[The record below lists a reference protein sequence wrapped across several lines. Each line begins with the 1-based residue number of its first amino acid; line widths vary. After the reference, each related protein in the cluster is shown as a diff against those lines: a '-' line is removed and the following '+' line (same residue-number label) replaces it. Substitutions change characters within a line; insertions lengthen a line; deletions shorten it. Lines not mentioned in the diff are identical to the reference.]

1 VDGEASRAYAALS
14 AARRT
19 AVLLSDGSR
28 PLAVLAT
35 EDALRPEAA
44 RAVSLLRASG
54 TAVAMVTGDDP
65 GVAGRVAGEAGI
77 DDIRARVTPEGK
89 REEVRRARERF
100 GPVLVVGD
108 GVNDAPALAEAD
120 VGVAMGRGTGL
131 AIHSAGATLMTEDL
145 LRIPAFL
152 ALSRATM
159 RVIRQNLFW
168 AFSYNLVAIPLA
180 VAGKL
185 HPIAAA
191 AFMVGSSLLVVGN
204 SLRLRR
210 GGR

>member
-1 VDGEASRAYAALS
+1 
-14 AARRT
+14 
-19 AVLLSDGSR
+19 
-28 PLAVLAT
+28 
-35 EDALRPEAA
+35 
-44 RAVSLLRASG
+44 
-54 TAVAMVTGDDP
+54 
-65 GVAGRVAGEAGI
+65 
-77 DDIRARVTPEGK
+77 
-89 REEVRRARERF
+89 
-100 GPVLVVGD
+100 
-108 GVNDAPALAEAD
+108 
-120 VGVAMGRGTGL
+120 MGRGTGL
-131 AIHSAGATLMTEDL
+131 AIHIAGATLMTEDL

-191 AFMVGSSLLVVGN
+191 AFMAGSSLVVVGN
-204 SLRLRR
+204 SLRLRG

>member
-1 VDGEASRAYAALS
+1 
-14 AARRT
+14 
-19 AVLLSDGSR
+19 
-28 PLAVLAT
+28 
-35 EDALRPEAA
+35 
-44 RAVSLLRASG
+44 
-54 TAVAMVTGDDP
+54 M
-65 GVAGRVAGEAGI
+65 
-77 DDIRARVTPEGK
+77 
-89 REEVRRARERF
+89 RRARERF

-131 AIHSAGATLMTEDL
+131 AIHNAGATLMTEDL

-180 VAGKL
+180 VGGKL

-204 SLRLRR
+204 SLRLRK

>member
-1 VDGEASRAYAALS
+1 
-14 AARRT
+14 
-19 AVLLSDGSR
+19 
-28 PLAVLAT
+28 
-35 EDALRPEAA
+35 
-44 RAVSLLRASG
+44 
-54 TAVAMVTGDDP
+54 MVTGDDP
-65 GVAGRVAGEAGI
+65 GVAARVAGEVGI
-77 DDIRARVTPEGK
+77 GDIRARVTPVGK

-191 AFMVGSSLLVVGN
+191 AFMAGSSLVVVGN
-204 SLRLRR
+204 SLRLSGPFHKYGVAPRASMRR
-210 GGR
+210 SGKARD

>member
-1 VDGEASRAYAALS
+1 MVYILNN
-14 AARRT
+14 
-19 AVLLSDGSR
+19 
-28 PLAVLAT
+28 LAI
-35 EDALRPEAA
+35 P
-44 RAVSLLRASG
+44 VSLTKSYSAY
-54 TAVAMVTGDDP
+54 
-65 GVAGRVAGEAGI
+65 
-77 DDIRARVTPEGK
+77 
-89 REEVRRARERF
+89 
-100 GPVLVVGD
+100 
-108 GVNDAPALAEAD
+108 
-120 VGVAMGRGTGL
+120 
-131 AIHSAGATLMTEDL
+131 AGATLMTEDL

-191 AFMVGSSLLVVGN
+191 AFMAGSSLLVVGN
-204 SLRLRR
+204 SLRLRK